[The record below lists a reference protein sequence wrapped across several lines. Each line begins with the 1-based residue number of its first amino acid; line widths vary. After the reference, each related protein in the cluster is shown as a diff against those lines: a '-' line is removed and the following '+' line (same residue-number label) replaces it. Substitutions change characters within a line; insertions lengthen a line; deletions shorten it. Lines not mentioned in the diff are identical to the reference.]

1 MGGVTSVPMDTLQF
15 KTAYWIYVRDKEKAQ
30 LTLGTVHYNGG
41 IRHTFLL
48 CETPIAQFSLQKLE

>member
-1 MGGVTSVPMDTLQF
+1 MDTLYF

-30 LTLGTVHYNGG
+30 PTLGTVHYNDG

-48 CETPIAQFSLQKLE
+48 CETPITISLFKN